1 MHIDEDVHDRQKRV
15 SGWSQEK
22 IATSNVAVVGAGA
35 LGNEVVKNLLQLGVS
50 SISIIDY
57 DVIVKANLNRC
68 VLFTEEDAE
77 NKALKAEVLSQRGK
91 KLNLLAKITPV
102 LKNVE
107 ELDDKFFS
115 QFGSVFGCLDNL
127 GARVHVNA
135 NCYDCVPFIDGGT
148 SGFMGKVQVV
158 AKPSACVECALSKQD
173 YGLLWKK
180 YSCTGDLLDVMD
192 PKMPALPTTTSVIA
206 GIQVNEFLKLLN
218 PQLKGKP
225 LAGKYLFYNGLTSE
239 TKMFTAEKRK
249 GCPAHE

>member
-15 SGWSQEK
+15 SGWNQEK
-22 IATSNVAVVGAGA
+22 LSSANVAVGGAGA
-35 LGNEVVKNLLQLGVS
+35 LGNEVIKNLLQLGVS
-50 SISIIDY
+50 RISIIDY

-77 NKALKAEVLSQRGK
+77 NKALKAEVLSQRGR
-91 KLNLLAKITPV
+91 KLNSAAKITPI
-102 LKNVE
+102 LQNVE

-115 QFGSVFGCLDNL
+115 QFSAVFGCLDNL
-127 GARVHVNA
+127 GARLHVNA
-135 NCYDCVPFIDGGT
+135 NCYSVAPFIDGGT

-158 AKPSACVECALSKQD
+158 SAPSACVECALSKQD

-218 PQLKGKP
+218 PQLKGKT
-225 LAGKYLFYNGLTSE
+225 LAGKYLFYNGLTGE
-239 TKMFTAEKRK
+239 TKIFAAEKRK